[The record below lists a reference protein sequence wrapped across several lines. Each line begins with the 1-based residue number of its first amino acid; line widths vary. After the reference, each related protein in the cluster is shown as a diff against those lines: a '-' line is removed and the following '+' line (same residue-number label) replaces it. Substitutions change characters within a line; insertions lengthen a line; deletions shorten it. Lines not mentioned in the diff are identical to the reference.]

1 MSSVTVTLCR
11 YNPATDA
18 APAYATYEV
27 PWKEH
32 ITVLQC
38 LNYINEYDEPITFD
52 FSCRAGL
59 CGRCGV
65 TVNDK
70 PCLAC
75 YTPLDEGG
83 EYTIEPLKGFPVIRD
98 LVVDKSALAD
108 ALADATAEVT
118 LDGPVDMNALPELD
132 YEYWYEDLHRKNM
145 CRECGL
151 CFAACPVYQEDKN
164 YAGPATL
171 SQVYLRAHDG
181 MDKADRVLQAVEL
194 GVFNCQ
200 LCGECTKVC
209 PSYIDHVAC
218 NRDLQEAALARG
230 LKG

>member
-1 MSSVTVTLCR
+1 MASVTVTVCR
-11 YNPATDA
+11 YNPAADA
-18 APAYATYEV
+18 SPQYTTYKV
-27 PWKEH
+27 PWKEYL
-32 ITVLQC
+32 TVLQA
-38 LNYINEYDEPITFD
+38 LAYINEYEAPLTYD

-65 TVNDK
+65 TLNGT

-75 YTPLDEGG
+75 YTPLEQGV

-98 LVVDKSALAD
+98 YVVDKSALAD
-108 ALADATAEVT
+108 ALADATAELT
-118 LDGPVDMNALPELD
+118 LDSPVDLSDLPHID
-132 YEYWYEDLHRKNM
+132 YEFWYEDLYRKDM

-151 CFAACPVYQEDKN
+151 CFSACPVYQEGKN

-171 SQVYLRAHDG
+171 SQVYLRANDG

-200 LCGECTKVC
+200 LCGECNKVC

-218 NRDLQEAALARG
+218 NKTLQNAALVRG

>member
-1 MSSVTVTLCR
+1 MQSVSLTVQR

-18 APAYATYEV
+18 SPSETTYDV

-38 LNYINEYDEPITFD
+38 LNYINEYLEPITFD
-52 FSCRAGL
+52 YSCRAGL

-65 TVNDK
+65 MLDGK
-70 PCLAC
+70 PVLAC
-75 YTPLDEGG
+75 YTPLEEGG
-83 EYTIEPLKGFPVIRD
+83 DYTVEPLKGFPVIRD
-98 LVVDKSALAD
+98 LVVDRSALSD
-108 ALADATAEVT
+108 ALAGAVAELS
-118 LDGPVDMNALPELD
+118 LDSQVKLDALPELD
-132 YEYWYEDLHRKNM
+132 YEFWYEDLDRKNM

-151 CFAACPVYQEDKN
+151 CFAACPVYQEGKD

-181 MDKADRVLQAVEL
+181 MDQTDRVLQAVQL
-194 GVFNCQ
+194 GVFNCL
-200 LCGECTKVC
+200 LCGECSKVC

-218 NRDLQEAALARG
+218 NRDLQEAAAARG
-230 LKG
+230 LDS